1 LKTKNKFVCATI
13 IFLLGFGLYIYDAS
27 CITKEDYK
35 ELVKNHPYQER
46 LKLTKTERKKLGIP
60 PNKYFDEQY
69 LLEMNPKTG
78 KTNPENL
85 LKYKRSK
92 KRSPFLSLAPGQ
104 NTQNRWEERGPNNIG
119 GRTRVV
125 FYDPNDAT
133 KKRVFAG
140 GVSGGLWVNNNITDV
155 NSMWYQVGIDEN
167 LSISCYTIDPND
179 SNIWYV
185 GTGESYTQDDGV
197 GNGIWKTTNGGA
209 TWFPYLSVNLD
220 LDTAVRPYF
229 INQIVAWNKN
239 GTTELFFS
247 VDGQFDIDPV
257 GQESSGWWTEKEDAF
272 KKISFLTPQGKPYVF
287 SDVEIAIDNSLWIAT
302 KPNLYGNGGGKLF
315 RTTDGVNFTQKY
327 SFTNGERVEL
337 SVSKQNKNTVF
348 ALASINDSEGVTLVK
363 TIDGVNFSSLAKPND
378 VGADVPPNDFARS
391 QGFYNLTLQV
401 DPNNDDILYAGG
413 INLFRSNNAGA
424 TWNQISKWTDNF
436 GLESL
441 NVSTIHPDQHAV
453 VLNGTN
459 SDIGLIANDG
469 GIYYSG
475 NLSTASNST
484 NAIEARN
491 FGYNI
496 TQFYSGAI
504 GQDINN
510 ELLLGGSQDNGALF
524 GVTLQGSA
532 SYSPSAS
539 PGINF
544 FVDVFGGDG
553 IESFIDKEGEYMIV
567 SFVNN
572 VYGLHKLPLNT
583 ENNLI
588 DISNDQNSGSFE
600 NTADLDDD
608 LDILYTDGT
617 TLGGLPRISR
627 YTNLISSPTRKNFTN
642 SMLHENP
649 TAIKV
654 SPYTLNSS
662 TVLIG
667 TEGASVLKVTNF
679 NTNNPTWTNI
689 DLDNKINIGSISDID
704 FGRNENEILVT
715 LHNYGVN
722 NIYYT
727 QNGGAT
733 WQEKEGNF
741 PDIPV
746 KAIKMNPNNF
756 KEVIIGTNMGVW
768 RTGNFDDNNPNWLQ
782 SQNGMSNVKVTKF
795 DIRTSDNMVLASTY
809 GRGLFTA
816 PFVNEKMFISIKEI
830 GDENIIFDDTFI
842 TNGVLKLRLNTKI
855 KKELKAINIY
865 NIKGDLV
872 ERIRSNHQD
881 EYFIKM
887 PYISGVYIVTVVLE
901 QGTYSK
907 KIIVNN

>member
-1 LKTKNKFVCATI
+1 MKTKNKFVCATI
-13 IFLLGFGLYIYDAS
+13 IFLLGFGLYIYDTS

-85 LKYKRSK
+85 LKYKRFK

-220 LDTAVRPYF
+220 LDTTVRPYF
-229 INQIVAWNKN
+229 INQIVAWNKD

-667 TEGASVLKVTNF
+667 TEGPSILKVTNF

-746 KAIKMNPNNF
+746 KAIKMNPNNS

-830 GDENIIFDDTFI
+830 GDENIIFEDTFI